1 MENGN
6 NIKLNRTSL
15 GSFWACCFVISEFC
29 WARTTGRIK
38 FYFSHNGKIPNS
50 CSKFSSLWN
59 EIFAGKK
66 CQMDVTEKCY
76 TIVLL
81 IHRYRTLI
89 FFSTFCCIRKSLN
102 NNNSGNFIFVFECTI
117 IIVNL
122 ATYRQFTNAAW
133 DRIIKT
139 KRKEKKIKNALSLGY
154 PNSYFYNKRCNMLL

>member
-1 MENGN
+1 M
-6 NIKLNRTSL
+6 
-15 GSFWACCFVISEFC
+15 
-29 WARTTGRIK
+29 
-38 FYFSHNGKIPNS
+38 YFSHNGKIPNS
-50 CSKFSSLWN
+50 CNKFSSLWN

-81 IHRYRTLI
+81 IHRYRTVI
-89 FFSTFCCIRKSLN
+89 YFSTFCCIRKSLN

-139 KRKEKKIKNALSLGY
+139 KKKKRKENQNCIKSGLSQFLFLQQKMKYVALMTMFIIFLII
-154 PNSYFYNKRCNMLL
+154 